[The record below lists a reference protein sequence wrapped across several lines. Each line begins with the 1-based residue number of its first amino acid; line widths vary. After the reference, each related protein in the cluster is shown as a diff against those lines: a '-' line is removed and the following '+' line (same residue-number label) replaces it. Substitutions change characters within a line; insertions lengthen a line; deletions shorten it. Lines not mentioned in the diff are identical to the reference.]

1 MATKVPMPIFR
12 SRATEATMTITEF
25 HRLAMAALAAE
36 PNETVLIDLAKEAQQ
51 LSDMVGWADGI
62 IDQEGRVTEALDRLR
77 AQARAQHEASS
88 DKSVAIL
95 HDALG
100 NLLAAIYQH
109 DEDLTS
115 SSDADDGGVNLG

>member
-1 MATKVPMPIFR
+1 
-12 SRATEATMTITEF
+12 MTITEF

-36 PNETVLIDLAKEAQQ
+36 PDETVLIDLAKEAQQ

-88 DKSVAIL
+88 DKNVAIL

-115 SSDADDGGVNLG
+115 SSNADDGGVNI

>member
-1 MATKVPMPIFR
+1 
-12 SRATEATMTITEF
+12 MTISEF

-36 PNETVLIDLAKEAQQ
+36 PDETVLIDLAKEAQQ

-62 IDQEGRVTEALDRLR
+62 IDQEGRVTEALDGLR

-88 DKSVAIL
+88 DNSVAIL

-115 SSDADDGGVNLG
+115 SSDTDDGGVNI

>member
-1 MATKVPMPIFR
+1 
-12 SRATEATMTITEF
+12 MTISEF

-36 PNETVLIDLAKEAQQ
+36 PDETVLIDLAKEAQQ

-62 IDQEGRVTEALDRLR
+62 IDQEGRVTEALDGLR
-77 AQARAQHEASS
+77 AQARAQHEAGS
-88 DKSVAIL
+88 DNSVAIL

-115 SSDADDGGVNLG
+115 SSDTDDGGVNI